1 MQTYPQ
7 NSPQAAARVVALTL
21 LADGQ
26 LHEAELEM
34 LERLRAHQQLG
45 LTRTQL
51 HEVVHR
57 VSKDLYESVRLSWA
71 DACLVNPRTLRQLMD
86 EVDDPGLRRTVL
98 RLCVALVE
106 ADQQFADSESVVLAA
121 VVEQWGL
128 HREMRLLE
136 IPQAY
141 KRFG

>member
-1 MQTYPQ
+1 MRIYPQ
-7 NSPQAAARVVALTL
+7 NSPQAAARVVALAL

-26 LHEAELEM
+26 LHWAELEM
-34 LERLRAHQQLG
+34 LDRLGAHSQLG
-45 LTRTQL
+45 LPRAEL
-51 HEVVHR
+51 HQVIDVFY
-57 VSKDLYESVRLSWA
+57 KDLFESVRLSWA
-71 DACLVNPRTLRQLMD
+71 DACLMDPRTLRQLMD

-106 ADQQFADSESVVLAA
+106 ADQHVADSESVVLAA

-128 HREMRLLE
+128 HREMLLLE
-136 IPQAY
+136 TPQAY

>member
-34 LERLRAHQQLG
+34 LDRLRVHQQLG
-45 LTRTQL
+45 LTQTQL
-51 HEVVHR
+51 HEVIHR
-57 VSKDLYESVRLSWA
+57 VSKDLFESVRLSWA
-71 DACLVNPRTLRQLMD
+71 DACLVDPRTLRQLMD

-106 ADQQFADSESVVLAA
+106 ADQHVSDSEVVVLAA
-121 VVEQWGL
+121 AVEQWGL
-128 HREMRLLE
+128 HREMLL
-136 IPQAY
+136 PDMRQTSW
-141 KRFG
+141 R